1 MFESMTFDYI
11 MKEML
16 SEVSSEF
23 DKREGSIIYDAL
35 APAAAELAQL
45 YADLDGILN
54 QVFADTAG
62 REYLI
67 RRAYERG
74 IIPYEA
80 SCSQIKGSFNID
92 VGLEVRFNLGDVNF
106 VTVEYVETDD
116 DGYYVYLLE
125 CETAGT
131 AGNVTGTLI
140 PIDNISGLTYA
151 EATEITVYGDDEED
165 TEDFRER
172 YFDSINNIAFG
183 GNIADY
189 KEKVKA
195 MDGVGSVKVY
205 RADDWLGAG
214 TVKIV
219 ITTSE
224 NTEPSEELVE
234 TVKEALDPS
243 DREGEGVGLSPIGHI
258 VTVAAAE
265 SASFDVSC
273 TLKTDGTNDSL
284 EEDVSET
291 LSEYAEELNGEWEDE
306 DSITV
311 YISGIIARLVSVD
324 SVIDAYDVCI
334 DGSEENLE
342 LSDDCIAVLGEV
354 TVTEVT

>member
-1 MFESMTFDYI
+1 
-11 MKEML
+11 
-16 SEVSSEF
+16 
-23 DKREGSIIYDAL
+23 
-35 APAAAELAQL
+35 
-45 YADLDGILN
+45 
-54 QVFADTAG
+54 
-62 REYLI
+62 
-67 RRAYERG
+67 
-74 IIPYEA
+74 YEA
-80 SCSQIKGSFNID
+80 SCSRVKACFNVD
-92 VGLEVRFNLGDVNF
+92 VGLGSRFNLGDVNF
-106 VTVEYVETDD
+106 SAAEYEGVDD
-116 DGYYVYLLE
+116 DGYYVYILE

-151 EATEITVYGDDEED
+151 VAVEITVYGDDEEG

-195 MDGVGSVKVY
+195 IDGVGGVKVY

-224 NTEPSEELVE
+224 NTAPSAELV
-234 TVKEALDPS
+234 TAVKEYLDPS
-243 DREGEGVGLSPIGHI
+243 DREGEGTGLSPIGHI
-258 VTVAAAE
+258 VTVEGAEAAV
-265 SASFDVSC
+265 FNVSC

-284 EEDVSET
+284 ESDVSEAV
-291 LSEYAEELNGEWEDE
+291 SAYASELNEEWEDS
-306 DSITV
+306 DTITV
-311 YISGIIARLVSVD
+311 YISGLIARLVSVK

-334 DGSEENLE
+334 NGYEVNLE
-342 LSDDCIAVLGEV
+342 LSDNCIAVPG
-354 TVTEVT
+354 TVSITEEG